1 MQEREVTAAQLA
13 ADLRRLIA
21 DSEELLRASAGEAGE
36 ALAAARAR
44 VRDGLASAKGGLG
57 PLGEDA
63 VEQARAALGSA
74 DEYVHDRPWQA
85 VGIAALVGIALGL
98 LISRR

>member
-1 MQEREVTAAQLA
+1 MQDGEVTAAKLA
-13 ADLRRLIA
+13 ADLKRLIA
-21 DSEELLRASAGEAGE
+21 DSEELLRATAGGAGEAI
-36 ALAAARAR
+36 AAARAR
-44 VRDGLASAKGGLG
+44 VQHGLESAKGGLG

-63 VEQARAALGSA
+63 AEQARAALGAA
-74 DEYVHDRPWQA
+74 DEYVRSKPWES